1 MYQKDMTSNQKTSN
15 QKTSNQKTSNQKN
28 SNQKTSNQKTS
39 NQKKEYFPSD
49 GLTLINKVFSMRRDG
64 KDKNDILKFLHSN
77 YGKLEIRHETD
88 KSIQT
93 SINNER
99 TILYI
104 VSSKGIDTMFNIF
117 NGIVFHAETA
127 KILAFPIPIFNQATN
142 SLKIQ
147 DMNVYNLNDMT
158 NITLYYDRKW
168 RISTS
173 KAYDMTNISF
183 IKTTYAEIF
192 YELITVFCPKFALSS
207 GIELNNND
215 GKFEIRFTNLNI
227 NYCYSF
233 LIRHECLQPI
243 ISLGDNEIL
252 LIRIVELF
260 DDKLPEIVPKESYES
275 YGIPLPTP
283 IELTTDMKSIRE
295 LECMTDSIANAQKYV
310 EGKSPFYG
318 YAFIPK
324 DEKIDS
330 KYYIIQ
336 SPLLDFL
343 KRNIYSKFPENT
355 NINPSNRLLFIQ
367 MRSYL
372 STSRLDVLKLAPE
385 WKSKFNEFDIFIED
399 LRNQV
404 VGLYRE
410 TRFFKRDSYQHPKL
424 EFAKK
429 LIDQISLKLE
439 HSSLQGTMPYDGD
452 YGKLVMDYIN
462 DTKNTEIFVKL
473 LDY

>member
-1 MYQKDMTSNQKTSN
+1 MSYYQKDNKFVQSKKDNKFVQSKKDN
-15 QKTSNQKTSNQKN
+15 KFIPNR
-28 SNQKTSNQKTS
+28 
-39 NQKKEYFPSD
+39 KKEYFPSN
-49 GLTLINKVFSMRRDG
+49 GLTLINKIFSMRRDG
-64 KDKNDILKFLHSN
+64 KEKNDILQFLHGN

-104 VSSKGIDTMFNIF
+104 VSSKGIDMMFNIF

-127 KILAFPIPIFNQATN
+127 KILAFPIPIFNQASN
-142 SLKIQ
+142 SLNIQ

-192 YELITVFCPKFALSS
+192 YALITELCPKFAISS
-207 GIELNNND
+207 GIELNNTD
-215 GKFEIRFTNLNI
+215 GKFEIKFTNLKN

-260 DDKLPEIVPKESYES
+260 DDKLPEIVPKDSYES
-275 YGIPLPTP
+275 YGVPLPIP
-283 IELTTDMKSIRE
+283 IELTTDIKLVRE
-295 LECMTDSIANAQKYV
+295 LECMTNSIVNAQKFI

-318 YAFIPK
+318 YVFIPK

-330 KYYIIQ
+330 IYYMIQ
-336 SPLLDFL
+336 SPLIDFL

-372 STSRLDVLKLAPE
+372 STNRLDILKLAPE
-385 WKSKFNEFDIFIED
+385 WKSTFSEFDIFIED

-410 TRFFKRDSYQHPKL
+410 TRFIKRESYQHPKL
-424 EFAKK
+424 EFAKN
-429 LIDQISLKLE
+429 LIDQISLKLK

-473 LDY
+473 LTIS